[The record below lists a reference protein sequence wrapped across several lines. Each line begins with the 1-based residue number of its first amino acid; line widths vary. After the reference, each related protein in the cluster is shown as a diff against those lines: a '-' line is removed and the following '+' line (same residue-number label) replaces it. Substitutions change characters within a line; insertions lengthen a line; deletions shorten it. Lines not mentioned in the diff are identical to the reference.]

1 MRFIEIDN
9 GGLPQPSD
17 FTDDPKYKTL
27 RHLPFFDQAY
37 KSTKEHFLKLNSKAH
52 SFTSLFDIH
61 LKDQYQ
67 KFIAQGGVLEDAPD
81 PTDNPTNDYMKSQQQ
96 QADDIMRDR
105 RASAMGQTD
114 KMITQ
119 ATRGPFSQ
127 IDINTNKVF
136 GAESNLNGMQIQLPT
151 KYKEEPNNLL
161 HRLGFRQIR
170 RNYLKINAESL
181 QYYVSKNFKL

>member
-17 FTDDPKYKTL
+17 FSNDPKYKTL
-27 RHLPFFDQAY
+27 RHLPFFDLAY
-37 KSTKEHFLKLNSKAH
+37 KATKEHFLKLNSKAH

-81 PTDNPTNDYMKSQQQ
+81 PTDNPTNNYMKSQQQ

-105 RASAMGQTD
+105 RDNAIGQTD
-114 KMITQ
+114 KMIAQ

-127 IDINTNKVF
+127 VDVNTNKVF
-136 GAESNLNGMQIQLPT
+136 GADSNLNGMQIQLPT
-151 KYKEEPNNLL
+151 KYKEEPGNLL

-170 RNYLKINAESL
+170 RNYLKVNAESL
-181 QYYVSKNFKL
+181 EYYVSKNFKL